1 VTVDIGVAPG
11 QIAAKLSRENL
22 MRKLTLPLAAAAALA
37 VLSIGTLQAQNAP
50 SRIPGQMDPS
60 RVVAGTYKT
69 DKAHSLMTFRINHFG
84 FSDYFGIF
92 GDIDGTLT
100 IDPKSPAGAKVDA
113 TIPINPVLASS
124 GLRDHL
130 LRDGRDGGKPDFFG
144 SKQAAAHFV
153 STSVVPGAN
162 NSAKIMGNLTMN
174 GVTKPVT
181 IDARFKGA
189 GNSMMGNKLTV
200 GFDGHTT
207 IKRSEWG
214 LGGFVPNVGD
224 DVELQIAMAFEKQ

>member
-1 VTVDIGVAPG
+1 
-11 QIAAKLSRENL
+11 
-22 MRKLTLPLAAAAALA
+22 MRKLTLPLAAAAVLA
-37 VLSIGTLQAQNAP
+37 ALSISTLQAQAP
-50 SRIPGQMDPS
+50 AQLPGQMDPN

-100 IDPKSPAGAKVDA
+100 IDPKNPAGAKVDA
-113 TIPINPVLASS
+113 TIPINPVLASQ
-124 GLRDHL
+124 GLHDHL

-144 SKQAAAHFV
+144 SKQAPAHFV

-162 NSAKIMGNLTMN
+162 NSAKITGNLTMN

-200 GFDGHTT
+200 GFDGTTT
-207 IKRSEWG
+207 IKRSDWG
-214 LGGFVPNVGD
+214 LAGFVPMVGD
-224 DVELQIAMAFEKQ
+224 NVDLQISMAFEKQ